1 MTPAERD
8 IWLRA
13 VLSRI
18 AGKPADAV
26 AADADLE
33 DAIGLDSLGRLET
46 LSEIED
52 EFDFFFDDAALTT
65 CRTIARMH
73 REIERHT
80 RVAAG
85 EPAE

>member
-1 MTPAERD
+1 MTPAARD
-8 IWLRA
+8 VWLRE

-18 AGKPADAV
+18 AGKPADGV
-26 AADADLE
+26 APDADLE

-73 REIERHT
+73 REIDRHT
-80 RVAAG
+80 RAAVG
-85 EPAE
+85 EPAQ